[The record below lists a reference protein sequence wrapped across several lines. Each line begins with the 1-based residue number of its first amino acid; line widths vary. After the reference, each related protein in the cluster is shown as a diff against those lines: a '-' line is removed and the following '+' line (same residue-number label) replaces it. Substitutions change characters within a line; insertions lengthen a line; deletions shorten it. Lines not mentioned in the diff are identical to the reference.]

1 MLNADTS
8 VNQTISKYI
17 KCIYC
22 DKLHPF
28 SPKDYIFHYEDNV
41 LRCPEPI
48 PKDKIVCFT
57 CGETRKP
64 FFIKENFKLNSPYN
78 RCRRCEQMGNI
89 KRYQRYNQHVKFRE
103 EMFIDAIKKCDK
115 DNFIKYIKHNVNVNY
130 VIQDRLTEEEKE
142 LIGCDDFKEFNNKFN
157 THSYDRLYN
166 VYGKP
171 LPHRH
176 HYSHTHPTN
185 PLQILIDCLEVN
197 NDNQEKLVIYFN
209 MMKMLL
215 MNGANSVSAWY
226 FFLHRY
232 PDFDMDNEEYD
243 VIFRSIGLIISLD
256 YIQKMKK

>member
-8 VNQTISKYI
+8 ENQTINKYI

-28 SPKDYIFHYEDNV
+28 SPKDNIIHYEDNV

-48 PKDKIVCFT
+48 SKDKFECFT
-57 CGETRKP
+57 CGETRKTL
-64 FFIKENFKLNSPYN
+64 FIKENLENNSPYK
-78 RCRRCEQMGNI
+78 RCSKCEQMG
-89 KRYQRYNQHVKFRE
+89 KLTRHQRHNHYVKCRE

-115 DNFIKYIKHNVNVNY
+115 DNFIKYIKQNVNVNY

-142 LIGCDDFKEFNNKFN
+142 LIGCYDFKEFDNKFN

-166 VYGKP
+166 FYGTA

-176 HYSHTHPTN
+176 HNSHTHPTN
-185 PLQILIDCLEVN
+185 SLQILIDCLEEN
-197 NDNQEKLVIYFN
+197 NNNQEKLVIYFN

-215 MNGANSVSAWY
+215 MNGANSVSAWH
-226 FFLHRY
+226 FFLYRY
-232 PDFDMDNEEYD
+232 PDFDIDNEEYN

>member
-8 VNQTISKYI
+8 GNQTINKYV

-28 SPKDYIFHYEDNV
+28 SPKDLIFHYEDNV

-57 CGETRKP
+57 CGERRKP
-64 FFIKENFKLNSPYN
+64 LFIKENLKFNSPYN
-78 RCRRCEQMGNI
+78 RCRNCERMGKI
-89 KRYQRYNQHVKFRE
+89 TRHQGYNHYVKCRE

-130 VIQDRLTEEEKE
+130 VIQDRLTEDEKE
-142 LIGCDDFKEFNNKFN
+142 MIGCDDFKEFDNKFN

-166 VYGKP
+166 IFGTP
-171 LPHRH
+171 LPHRL
-176 HYSHTHPTN
+176 HYSNSHPTN
-185 PLQILIDCLEVN
+185 PLQILIDCLEEN

-215 MNGANSVSAWY
+215 MNGANSVSAWH
-226 FFLHRY
+226 FFLYRY
-232 PDFDMDNEEYD
+232 PDFDMDNEEYN